1 MRYQI
6 GGARETTLW
15 GLNNIQAQSNVR
27 FIEGY
32 WRLLNC
38 HSSFVEGWDF
48 VRGRGSLFVETSL
61 LALMGDK
68 SHILSAGT

>member
-27 FIEGY
+27 FMEGY

-38 HSSFVEGWDF
+38 RSSFVEGWDF
-48 VRGRGSLFVETSL
+48 VRGRGSLVVETSL